1 MALIFRWRVLA
12 GTSYGGHSATELD
25 LILGMSSYGTSTR
38 LLKHWVRKPK
48 YFLLM
53 GSWILLG
60 IVCAPPPLPS
70 VRGEGRL
77 ADGRTARSR
86 K

>member
-12 GTSYGGHSATELD
+12 STSYGGHSATELD
-25 LILGMSSYGTSTR
+25 LILGMSSYGTSTK

-48 YFLLM
+48 YFLLL

-60 IVCAPPPLPS
+60 IVRAPLPLPS
-70 VRGEGRL
+70 AGGDRP
-77 ADGRTARSR
+77 ADGRRTARSR
-86 K
+86 R